1 MTNKKAQKIME
12 AFYTDWTDDEH
23 IDDKIAVINV
33 LREVINQLQ
42 VSPGII
48 KCPDIIELCEELK
61 KL

>member
-42 VSPGII
+42 QSPGVIS
-48 KCPDIIELCEELK
+48 CADMLELCEEIE